1 MAAQPKTLKINL
13 LPREDFEYTFA
24 GLFLKWAL
32 SYGRYIIIITQ
43 IIVLG
48 VFFMRFKLDRE
59 HIDLKESIQQKQALF
74 SSVAEVEG
82 EIRKVQD
89 RLAKIKSLEENQKTP
104 VNILN
109 FLQENTPVEVRYSA
123 IDISNNKLVLKGSGL
138 SLKSLSALLL
148 VLKKSDKFGEI
159 SLDSVDRELDG
170 SVIFVLTSSYNLESF
185 RV

>member
-1 MAAQPKTLKINL
+1 MAAQFKTLKINL

-74 SSVAEVEG
+74 SSVADVED
-82 EIRKVQD
+82 EIRKVQEK
-89 RLAKIKSLEENQKTP
+89 LAKIKNLEANQKTP
-104 VNILN
+104 LNILN
-109 FLQENTPVEVRYSA
+109 FLQENTPVEVKYSA
-123 IDISNNKLVLKGSGL
+123 IDISSDRLVLKGSGV

-148 VLKKSDKFGEI
+148 VFKRSEKFNEI
-159 SLDSVDRELDG
+159 SLDSVNRELDG
-170 SVIFVLTSSYNLESF
+170 SVNFVLTSSYSLESF